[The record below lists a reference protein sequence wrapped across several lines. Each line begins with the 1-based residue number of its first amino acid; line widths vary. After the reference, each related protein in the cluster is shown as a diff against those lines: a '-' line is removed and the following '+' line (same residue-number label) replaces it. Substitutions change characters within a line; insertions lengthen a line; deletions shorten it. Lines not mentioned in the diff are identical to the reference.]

1 MSDAGLAVQRALYQ
15 ALDAAL
21 SVPVLDYVPPGQA
34 TPYVTIG
41 DITTVEDGTKT
52 EDGQEHT
59 ANVHVW
65 TQAHRGRKAARDL
78 MSAIYDALHNSESL
92 QIDDGG
98 SPPVASWG
106 LVMCKHEYAEVNP
119 DPDGITMHG
128 VTRFRIVTQG

>member
-1 MSDAGLAVQRALYQ
+1 VQRALYQ
-15 ALDAAL
+15 ALTAAL
-21 SVPVLDYVPPGQA
+21 APVVVLDYVPPDQA

-65 TQAHRGRKAARDL
+65 TEGHRGRKAAREL
-78 MSAIYDALHNSESL
+78 MSAIYDTLHDNEALE
-92 QIDDGG
+92 IDDGG
-98 SPPVASWG
+98 SPPVATWA
-106 LVMCKHEYAEVNP
+106 LVMCKHEYAEVMP